1 MATPKKIHVK
11 KNDTVVV
18 ISGKDAGKKGK
29 VLVAMPSEGKIIV
42 EGVAMATKHK
52 KPRGLGQ
59 QGGIVHQEAPIY
71 ASKVMLVCPSCGKPT
86 RLATKAFDGRGNYA
100 LGIREQ
106 LLFPEIEYD
115 KVDKI
120 RGMEMI
126 FVTTAKT
133 DEEARELLRLLG
145 MPFAQA

>member
-52 KPRGLGQ
+52 KPRGMGQ
-59 QGGIVHQEAPIY
+59 QGGIIHQEAPIFALEGY
-71 ASKVMLVCPSCGKPT
+71 AGLPQAAASPPGSHTSCLMTATRFVCARSAARPSKSSKGGQKMCLDCTTST
-86 RLATKAFDGRGNYA
+86 RPKSPL
-100 LGIREQ
+100 Q
-106 LLFPEIEYD
+106 
-115 KVDKI
+115 
-120 RGMEMI
+120 
-126 FVTTAKT
+126 
-133 DEEARELLRLLG
+133 
-145 MPFAQA
+145 

>member
-59 QGGIVHQEAPIY
+59 QGGIVHQRAPSGIHQ
-71 ASKVMLVCPSCGKPT
+71 
-86 RLATKAFDGRGNYA
+86 DGGRFHK
-100 LGIREQ
+100 RQ
-106 LLFPEIEYD
+106 
-115 KVDKI
+115 
-120 RGMEMI
+120 
-126 FVTTAKT
+126 
-133 DEEARELLRLLG
+133 RLLSDDAG
-145 MPFAQA
+145 RLCGDRHVQGDEVGLLQDLLQIRLNDT